1 MSKNAPTY
9 LGINDPES
17 FFVCPIME
25 YQKDKIKNWFG
36 NRGCQV
42 DKIYKFGLIKDWLFI
57 QQTKNHTVE
66 LYYLCTEICELY
78 DEFESKGFDWLNLEL
93 NLPDD
98 EINC

>member
-1 MSKNAPTY
+1 MTY
-9 LGINDPES
+9 KLINDRES
-17 FFVCPIME
+17 FLRFPIK

-93 NLPDD
+93 NLPD
-98 EINC
+98 EIDC